1 MINFMATYEFC
12 NDYMRPIANLVKTIV
27 DLIKWGIPVILIIFG
42 MLDLGKAVM
51 AGKEDE
57 MKKAQGT
64 LIKRVIYAVL
74 VFLVVTIVMLV
85 MKIVSDAQT
94 KDGGYTEDWYTCIFE
109 NGEKKTQKK
118 DGKCPDKTDKTD
130 PDCTVD

>member
-1 MINFMATYEFC
+1 MINFMLNFC
-12 NDYMRPIANLVKTIV
+12 DELGPIVKLVRTIIE
-27 DLIKWGIPVILIIFG
+27 LIRYGIPVILIIYG

-74 VFLVVTIVMLV
+74 VFLVVTIVVFIMN
-85 MKIVSDAQT
+85 IVADSGAETSDDT
-94 KDGGYTEDWYTCIFE
+94 WFNCFFGS
-109 NGEKKTQKK
+109 EKRTS
-118 DGKCPDKTDKTD
+118 DNDAE
-130 PDCTVD
+130 